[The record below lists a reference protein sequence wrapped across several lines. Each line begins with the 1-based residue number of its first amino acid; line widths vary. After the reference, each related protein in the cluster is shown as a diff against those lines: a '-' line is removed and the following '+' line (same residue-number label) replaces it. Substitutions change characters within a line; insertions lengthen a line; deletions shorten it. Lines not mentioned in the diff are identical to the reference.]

1 MLRSRYPVLPFL
13 LAALAILAIAFVTL
27 RDSFDSPAVHNA
39 LWAPGSVGRGGAAGA
54 PGVGV
59 LAEQRLLAGD
69 NGAVAGINVGG
80 VAARVA
86 HGGVIM
92 PKLPNATAKYA
103 GPPCCRYAVRNLL
116 LSRSFPLRSLVLPLF
131 PRSRLIAP
139 YRAELGQASWKLLHT
154 MAARFPEE
162 PTDDEREAFKS
173 YLYLFSRLYPC
184 GEVRPPPP
192 PCSNCAGDHL
202 LILVPRSAPLNF
214 KPSCGSFHRKPRLE
228 VPPRCG
234 SAAFTTSSTS
244 DSASPNLIAPLTWRG
259 CTIAAAAISAKMSW
273 TSGKREKSGRI
284 KVLQARTR
292 KPRSG
297 RRSS

>member
-92 PKLPNATAKYA
+92 PKLPNATAK
-103 GPPCCRYAVRNLL
+103 
-116 LSRSFPLRSLVLPLF
+116 
-131 PRSRLIAP
+131 
-139 YRAELGQASWKLLHT
+139 AELGQASWKLLHT

-173 YLYLFSRLYPC
+173 YLHLFSRLYPC
-184 GEVRPPPP
+184 GECAAEFQALLRQLPPQ
-192 PCSNCAGDHL
+192 
-202 LILVPRSAPLNF
+202 
-214 KPSCGSFHRKPRLE
+214 
-228 VPPRCG
+228 
-234 SAAFTTSSTS
+234 TSSRS
-244 DSASPNLIAPLTWRG
+244 SASMWLCSIHNLVNERLGKPEFDCSADLEGVYDCG
-259 CTIAAAAISAKMSW
+259 CGDLGKDELDVGEKGKVGTDKGAAGANPKAKVRKEVQLNMQEDQKEQD
-273 TSGKREKSGRI
+273 GKRDPQTGLELVG
-284 KVLQARTR
+284 
-292 KPRSG
+292 G
-297 RRSS
+297 